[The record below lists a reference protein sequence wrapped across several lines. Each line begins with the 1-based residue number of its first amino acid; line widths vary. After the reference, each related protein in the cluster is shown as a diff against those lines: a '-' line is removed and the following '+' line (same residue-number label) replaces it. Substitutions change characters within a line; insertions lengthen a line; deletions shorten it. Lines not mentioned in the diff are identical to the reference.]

1 MAKARMKIPDDFL
14 QKISRLGNKTDEIV
28 PKVLKEGAKVISR
41 KTKSNLA
48 GVIGKNTKVKSRSTG
63 ELMEA
68 LGESPVGLDKNG
80 NHNIKVGFREGR
92 TDGATNALIANVLE
106 YGKSGQPP
114 KPFLKPAVSVT
125 KREVVAVM
133 EETFDR
139 EVESL

>member
-1 MAKARMKIPDDFL
+1 MKIPDDFL

-68 LGESPVGLDKNG
+68 LANPRSDWIRTETTTSKSGSGKA
-80 NHNIKVGFREGR
+80 GR
-92 TDGATNALIANVLE
+92 TV
-106 YGKSGQPP
+106 PP
-114 KPFLKPAVSVT
+114 TP
-125 KREVVAVM
+125 
-133 EETFDR
+133 
-139 EVESL
+139 

>member
-1 MAKARMKIPDDFL
+1 VAKARMKIPDDFL

-41 KTKSNLA
+41 KTKANLT
-48 GVIGKNTKVKSRSTG
+48 GIIGKNTKVKSRSTG
-63 ELMEA
+63 ELADA

-92 TDGATNALIANVLE
+92 TDGASNALIANVLE

-114 KPFLKPAVSVT
+114 KPFLKPAVTVT

-133 EETFDR
+133 EEAFNR
-139 EVESL
+139 EAGGL